1 MMKAKVETVRGNAS
15 AFALDSEERSRR
27 PRRGRRFRSIVA
39 ASFLFVAVCLML
51 VDFQRL
57 EMAPKHEIHNVHK
70 VHDVRPATLAATK

>member
-1 MMKAKVETVRGNAS
+1 MQTKSKVETVSKNH
-15 AFALDSEERSRR
+15 LTLVSEERSRR
-27 PRRGRRFRSIVA
+27 PGLGRRFRSIVA